1 MKKAEE
7 IIRSI
12 KKRDF
17 SPVYFLSGEEPFFT
31 DYIADLIDDTLL
43 DEGQKDFDSQVF
55 YGKDS
60 NVLDIISSAKQY
72 PILAENRM
80 VIVREAQLLKGI
92 EKFKDYFQKI
102 APKTVLVICYRQ
114 KKIDKRSALY
124 KSFPK
129 EIAFL
134 EAKPLYENEA
144 FKWVENFVTD
154 SKRKIAPG
162 SIRLLLEKTG
172 TNLSLI
178 YNELVKL
185 FITIPEGEALTE
197 DIIAEKIGVLKEFT
211 IFELQKAIST
221 RNALRCQMIVK
232 HFAQNPKKHPLVVTL
247 SSLYNYITKLIII
260 HGMNTQNEREIAK
273 AIGVHPF
280 FVGEYLTA
288 AKYLDLR
295 KSVQILSFLREAD
308 VRSKGYDNVS
318 LSDEQLL
325 KELVFKMIHI

>member
-1 MKKAEE
+1 VKKAEE